1 MKQRELPIAL
11 ALVVLV
17 VLVSVI
23 QPRFLSESSIQSVLL
38 WLPLIT
44 VCAMGQM
51 LVILTRGIDVSV
63 GSTLALAGM
72 LTAMLLRDNPSLN
85 VFLAA
90 GIGTGIGAFL
100 GAINGGLIA
109 YARVPAIVATL
120 ATLGIYRGL
129 TFILSAGRQV
139 NDYEI
144 PKALASWTNTGLLN
158 NRLPWVVLV
167 AVLTALLTHQ
177 FLTRTRLGRNL
188 YAIGGNPDA
197 AALRGVPVRPVTFL
211 AYLLCG
217 AGAGLAGVLY
227 ASRFGNVNPA
237 SIGVDFELLVIAAAV
252 IGGTSIFGGVGSAL
266 GAFLGCVL
274 LGVINVALAVLQVA
288 DTWQRAVYGLV
299 ILAAVLL
306 DDATARR
313 LRLAATGEEL

>member
-1 MKQRELPIAL
+1 MPRRELPIAV
-11 ALVVLV
+11 ALVL
-17 VLVSVI
+17 LILAVSVA

-38 WLPLIT
+38 WLPLIA

-72 LTAMLLRDNPSLN
+72 LTAMLLRDHKELN

-90 GIGTGIGAFL
+90 TIGAAIGGGL
-100 GAINGGLIA
+100 GTVNGVLIA

-120 ATLGIYRGL
+120 ATMGIYRGL
-129 TFILSAGRQV
+129 AFVVSGGIQV

-144 PKALASWTNTGLLN
+144 PKALAAWTTTGLFN
-158 NRLPWVVLV
+158 NKLPWVVLV
-167 AVLTALLTHQ
+167 AVLVAFLTHA
-177 FLTRTRLGRNL
+177 FLTRTRTGRNL

-197 AALRGVPVRPVTFL
+197 AALRGVPVRPVIL
-211 AYLLCG
+211 LSYVLCG
-217 AGAGLAGVLY
+217 VGAGLAGVLY

-237 SIGVDFELLVIAAAV
+237 SIGSGFELLVIAAAV
-252 IGGTSIFGGVGSAL
+252 IGGTSIFGGVGSAT

-274 LGVINVALAVLQVA
+274 LGVINVALAVLQIA
-288 DTWQRAVYGLV
+288 DTWQTAVYGLV
-299 ILAAVLL
+299 ILSAVLF

-313 LRLAATGEEL
+313 LRLSATGEE